1 MPVVWLGSGRRVWG
15 LLAFAAVGA
24 LGCADKP
31 TSASAP
37 SKATPVESK
46 LSRVVLDAK
55 QVERLGIKTAPVEE
69 RALASTLSAVGD
81 VVARPGRSSVIQ
93 APVAGVLLGG
103 GASAS
108 SPLPGST
115 LRAGDVVF
123 RLLPLVTPDRNQQAE
138 ARRDVELARTR
149 ALTAERQVQRL
160 TSLGKEGVGDEPLLE
175 TKQADADMAKSDLAA
190 AEVRLSQLTGAS
202 PLTSDVS
209 LALKAPQG
217 GVLVRVLATGGQS
230 VSAGAPLFE
239 IAELDRLWVEVP
251 LYVGDVDRVDR
262 TAAASLSSLGAK
274 ATQDL
279 VPAQPLSAPPIGEA
293 STATARLFYEID
305 NAGQR
310 FSPGQRVAMR
320 LPLVGQNEP
329 RLVAPYAAV
338 VHDVLGGAWVY
349 VVRGPT
355 EFERV
360 RVEVERVQGNL
371 AVLSRGPK
379 AGTVLAVEGTAELF
393 GTEFGAGK

>member
-1 MPVVWLGSGRRVWG
+1 MRRGVLGLV
-15 LLAFAAVGA
+15 LA
-24 LGCADKP
+24 LGCAEPSKP
-31 TSASAP
+31 TPPASKPA
-37 SKATPVESK
+37 PVESK
-46 LSRVVLDAK
+46 LQILKLDAK
-55 QVERLGIKTAPVEE
+55 QVERLGIKTAKVEE
-69 RALASTLSAVGD
+69 RALPSTLSAVGD
-81 VVARPGRSSVIQ
+81 VVARPGRASVIQ
-93 APVAGVLLGG
+93 APVAGVLIAGG
-103 GASAS
+103 GATS

-149 ALTAERQVQRL
+149 TQAAELQVERL
-160 TSLGKEGVGDEPLLE
+160 KSLGKEGIGDQPLLE

-190 AEVRLSQLTGAS
+190 AQTRLDQLRGAS

-217 GVLVRVLATGGQS
+217 GVLVRMHASGGQS

-251 LYVGDVDRVDR
+251 LYVGDVDRIDR
-262 TAAASLSSLGAK
+262 TAPASLSSLGTTA
-274 ATQDL
+274 APS
-279 VPAQPLSAPPIGEA
+279 VVAAQPVSAPPVGEA

-310 FSPGQRVAMR
+310 LTPGQRVAMR
-320 LPLVGQNEP
+320 LPLLAQNEA

-349 VVRGPT
+349 AARGPN

-360 RVEVERVQGNL
+360 RVEVERVQGDL

-379 AGTVLAVEGTAELF
+379 AGTPLVIEGTAELF